1 MILQSKYEI
10 GQRVFAARVSYT
22 STLVPCPDCLGS
34 KEWTVTTPS
43 GESWKHPCNTCNVAW
58 YSRGT
63 VEQYADRP
71 VIEEMT
77 VGSVQIDTASDK
89 PTRYMCLETG
99 IGSGA
104 LYEEDRLHSTL
115 EEAQIW
121 CSEELKRVAG
131 LREAEMARIRERKKK
146 GTIYRKGK
154 GV

>member
-1 MILQSKYEI
+1 
-10 GQRVFAARVSYT
+10 
-22 STLVPCPDCLGS
+22 
-34 KEWTVTTPS
+34 
-43 GESWKHPCNTCNVAW
+43 
-58 YSRGT
+58 
-63 VEQYADRP
+63 
-71 VIEEMT
+71 MT

-104 LYEEDRLHSTL
+104 LYEEDRLHLTL

-146 GTIYRKGK
+146 GTIYWKGK